1 MLAVASPPHGRGT
14 TLAGAA
20 TLSQALLIQ
29 RGLGTGGRAPGKI
42 LLSRALTATH
52 VASCRTK
59 IIYSQIEDGTERRI
73 GESHDAA
80 QDRLARGV
88 HAQTCCQ
95 AGSSFAAGRQSDG
108 GELLAVADRHLC
120 PGPNQVWKALRKDF
134 ALTER
139 IVAEEFAHVESKL
152 NTTTSTGGI
161 SHCSAIPA
169 MNGGRWVTA
178 QGTAGGGMRRDD
190 RDADFVFAS
199 LDLVNLHPFG
209 KREQRIAFHHDL
221 VSLSTQSDEFF
232 WRAVYHPFSL
242 SHQPHPFT
250 DSPKSAMSHETG
262 EICTIILVDLTAFF
276 RYGRRLH

>member
-73 GESHDAA
+73 GESHNAA

-120 PGPNQVWKALRKDF
+120 PGPNQVWKALASRLCAHGGDCGR
-134 ALTER
+134 R
-139 IVAEEFAHVESKL
+139 ICARREQAEH
-152 NTTTSTGGI
+152 
-161 SHCSAIPA
+161 
-169 MNGGRWVTA
+169 
-178 QGTAGGGMRRDD
+178 DD
-190 RDADFVFAS
+190 QHRGHLA
-199 LDLVNLHPFG
+199 PFG
-209 KREQRIAFHHDL
+209 DTGYE
-221 VSLSTQSDEFF
+221 
-232 WRAVYHPFSL
+232 WR
-242 SHQPHPFT
+242 T
-250 DSPKSAMSHETG
+250 MGDGTGDS
-262 EICTIILVDLTAFF
+262 
-276 RYGRRLH
+276 RRWDASR